1 MLDAMNSTTE
11 NTTYQRPKIMIV
23 EDDPDIAELLQ
34 NHLEFSLNADLQT
47 ANSAEQALQ
56 LDAEKP
62 AEVIVVDY
70 LLPDSDGL
78 DLITPLNARQKR
90 PIILITGHPTLGRA
104 IEAMRLGA
112 VDMFVKPFDLDVVTA
127 KIAQA
132 IEQHRHEERRI
143 QRLIRVR
150 ELSKKVIQERRS
162 LRRKLDV
169 LCKDIVVSYRDMAE
183 KISKYGKPGN
193 TNLNN

>member
-1 MLDAMNSTTE
+1 MLEEMTPTNEQTISH
-11 NTTYQRPKIMIV
+11 RPKIMIV

-47 ANSAEQALQ
+47 AGSAEQALQ
-56 LDAEKP
+56 LDAENP
-62 AEVIVVDY
+62 AEVFVVDY
-70 LLPDSDGL
+70 MLPDSDGL

-112 VDMFVKPFDLDVVTA
+112 VDMFVKPFDLDVVTG

-132 IEQHRHEERRI
+132 IEQHRLEEQRMQRI
-143 QRLIRVR
+143 AKIRT
-150 ELSKKVIQERRS
+150 LAKKVTQDRHG

-183 KISKYGKPGN
+183 KVSKLGKPN
-193 TNLNN
+193 SKN